1 VYPAP
6 RRATQ
11 TAKILGVHAT
21 LIALV
26 GFVMDVLVVIG
37 ASHKPFLESYL
48 SRMMDIEL
56 VQLATFVENA
66 D

>member
-1 VYPAP
+1 M
-6 RRATQ
+6 Q
-11 TAKILGVHAT
+11 GTAGIGPSPGLSMNKARVVL
-21 LIALV
+21 
-26 GFVMDVLVVIG
+26 VLVVIG